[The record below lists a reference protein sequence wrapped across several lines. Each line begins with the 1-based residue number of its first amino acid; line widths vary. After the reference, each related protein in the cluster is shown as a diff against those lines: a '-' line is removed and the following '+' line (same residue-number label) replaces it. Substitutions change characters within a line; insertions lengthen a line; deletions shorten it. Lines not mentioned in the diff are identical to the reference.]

1 MANYC
6 VIGAGAA
13 GLSALD
19 VLTGDG
25 HQVDCFEKIDRVGGH
40 WNTDYDA
47 LHLITSR
54 DLTHFEGF
62 PMPAEYPHFPR
73 RDQIRDYIA
82 SYAQTHGHDQRVS
95 VRHRGALGGAGRHR
109 RTGRLG
115 RLDGHH
121 LAREPSTYDGV
132 LVANGHLWDAKI
144 PQIPGT
150 FAGPQIHSSRYQ
162 NTDDIEG
169 NRVLVVGAG
178 NSGCD
183 LAVDAAQHR
192 FEVDIVIRHGAYF
205 QPKMYFGR
213 PRQQLSFMSEFSPAD
228 QDLIARLLARVSIGQ
243 NSDYPGLPVPTHDR
257 LAEGPV
263 VVNDLLLYWIHH
275 GRVNVVGHGIT
286 GFDGNTVHFADRS
299 SREYDTILW
308 ATGFRSTL
316 PFLDDTLVPRRGG
329 HPLRYAG
336 GIVPKG
342 LEKLYYIGLSAPRG
356 PQIPVYGVQ
365 AKLAERMIR
374 LHEQAG
380 PGGAGI
386 AAYFA
391 RLQDADDR
399 IDIPRDIWTAQI
411 ADTERLLD
419 AYVASLQDGRVESD
433 NHALGHHRQ
442 LIWGPFPG
450 TCGQTTPR
458 SALVGDVSRHV
469 RQHP

>member
-1 MANYC
+1 MAKYC

-19 VLTGDG
+19 VLTGQG
-25 HQVDCFEKIDRVGGH
+25 HQVDCFEKSDRVGGH

-82 SYAQTHGHDQRVS
+82 AYAQTHGHDQRVS
-95 VRHRGALGGAGRHR
+95 FGTEVVSVVPVATDGPVGSAGWTVTTSDGADA
-109 RTGRLG
+109 
-115 RLDGHH
+115 
-121 LAREPSTYDGV
+121 YDGV

-144 PQIPGT
+144 PQVPGT

-169 NRVLVVGAG
+169 NRVLVVGGG

-192 FEVDIVIRHGAYF
+192 FEVDIVIRHAAYF

-213 PRQQLSFMSEFSPAD
+213 PRQQVSFMAEFSPAD

-275 GRVNVVGHGIT
+275 GRVNVVGHDII

-299 SREYDTILW
+299 SRDYDTILW

-316 PFLDDTLVPRRGG
+316 PFLDDALVPRRGG

-336 GIVPKG
+336 GIIPQG

-391 RLQDADDR
+391 RLQEADDR

-419 AYVASLQDGRVESD
+419 AYVASLQDGRAET
-433 NHALGHHRQ
+433 NNPH
-442 LIWGPFPG
+442 
-450 TCGQTTPR
+450 
-458 SALVGDVSRHV
+458 LVITDS
-469 RQHP
+469 

>member
-19 VLTGDG
+19 VLKGRG
-25 HQVDCFEKIDRVGGH
+25 HQVDCFEKSDRVGGH

-54 DLTHFEGF
+54 DMTHFEDF

-82 SYAQTHGHDQRVS
+82 SYAQARGHRPAGV
-95 VRHRGALGGAGRHR
+95 VRHRGGLGRAGRHR

-121 LAREPSTYDGV
+121 LRGSRQATTVSWSPTATCGI
-132 LVANGHLWDAKI
+132 AKI
-144 PQIPGT
+144 PQVPGT
-150 FAGPQIHSSRYQ
+150 FAGPQIHSSQYQ

-169 NRVLVVGAG
+169 QRVLVVGAG

-213 PRQQLSFMSEFSPAD
+213 PRQQVSFMSEFSPAD

-275 GRVNVVGHGIT
+275 GRVNVVGHDIT
-286 GFDGNTVHFADRS
+286 GFDGNAVHFADRS

-316 PFLDDTLVPRRGG
+316 PFLDDSLVPRRGG

-336 GIVPKG
+336 GIVPQG

-356 PQIPVYGVQ
+356 PQIPVYGIQ

-380 PGGAGI
+380 PGGAGV

-419 AYVASLQDGRVESD
+419 AYVASLEDGRIEA
-433 NHALGHHRQ
+433 NHHH
-442 LIWGPFPG
+442 
-450 TCGQTTPR
+450 
-458 SALVGDVSRHV
+458 LVITDS
-469 RQHP
+469 